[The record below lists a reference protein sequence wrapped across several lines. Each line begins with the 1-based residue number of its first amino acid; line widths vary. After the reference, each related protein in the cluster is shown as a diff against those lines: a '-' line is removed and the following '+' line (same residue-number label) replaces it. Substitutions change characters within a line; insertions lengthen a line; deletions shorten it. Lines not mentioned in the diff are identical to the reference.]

1 MSELKSAS
9 CLYKMMLA
17 FQIGILGSLAIL
29 QEKDL
34 KQSSA
39 QVWRA
44 GCRIVLLKVSDRI
57 QR

>member
-1 MSELKSAS
+1 MSELKRVS
-9 CLYKMMLA
+9 CLYKMVLA
-17 FQIGILGSLAIL
+17 FQIGLLGSLAIS

-39 QVWRA
+39 RVWRV
-44 GCRIVLLKVSDRI
+44 GYRIVLLKVSDRI

>member
-1 MSELKSAS
+1 MSELRVS
-9 CLYKMMLA
+9 CLYKMVLA
-17 FQIGILGSLAIL
+17 FQIGILGSLAIS

-39 QVWRA
+39 RVWRV
-44 GCRIVLLKVSDRI
+44 GCRIVLLKMSDRI